1 MLLEGLKL
9 MCVGM
14 AMVMLFLLLMIV
26 FIAWVKN
33 LTRNYTILQLQTLQA
48 RRKFKTNTSLTDQS
62 SAVPIEVFAGAITSF
77 ESDDNTP

>member
-33 LTRNYTILQLQTLQA
+33 LTRNYTILQLQALQA
-48 RRKFKTNTSLTDQS
+48 RRKFKTNTTQTDQS
-62 SAVPIEVFAGAITSF
+62 STVPIEVFAGAITSF

>member
-14 AMVMLFLLLMIV
+14 AMVMLFLFLMIV
-26 FIAWVKN
+26 FIACVKN
-33 LTRNYTILQLQTLQA
+33 LTRNYTILQLQALQA
-48 RRKFKTNTSLTDQS
+48 RRKFKTNTSQTDQS

>member
-1 MLLEGLKL
+1 

-33 LTRNYTILQLQTLQA
+33 LTRNYTILQLQALQA
-48 RRKFKTNTSLTDQS
+48 RRKFKTNTTQTDQTS
-62 SAVPIEVFAGAITSF
+62 TVPIEVFAGAITSF

>member
-33 LTRNYTILQLQTLQA
+33 LTSNYTILQLQALQA
-48 RRKFKTNTSLTDQS
+48 RRKFKTNTSQTDKS
-62 SAVPIEVFAGAITSF
+62 SDVPIEVFAGAITSF

>member
-1 MLLEGLKL
+1 MLIEGLKL

-14 AMVMLFLLLMIV
+14 AMVMFFLLLMIV

>member
-33 LTRNYTILQLQTLQA
+33 LTRNYTILQLQALQA
-48 RRKFKTNTSLTDQS
+48 RRKFKTNTLKLINL
-62 SAVPIEVFAGAITSF
+62 PLY
-77 ESDDNTP
+77 P

>member
-33 LTRNYTILQLQTLQA
+33 LTRSYTILQLQALQA
-48 RRKFKTNTSLTDQS
+48 RRKFKTNTTQTDQTS
-62 SAVPIEVFAGAITSF
+62 TVPIEVFAGAITSF